1 MGEQPYHIELLS
13 SYEACISYREGVVI
27 AVVAG
32 RLMNATA
39 WNEIPLVVS
48 CTLVPKERMSAIVK
62 ARENVRGTWKG
73 NEWKEDEFS
82 EGETLSEHSSS
93 QLKYRVERVATHEE
107 EMSRNMEKCMEQQ
120 QQLTQLVEGL
130 KRQLSQLQINSVPN
144 VAGKDFPTPGG
155 SQIQGLSPM
164 PNHQFKIQTDLDL
177 GKFSGSDPVLMNALT
192 FEQWLSDIRA
202 YQWQFPEFVL
212 LLAVRKSIQGRAKS
226 VLRNLGPDYTID
238 QTIEVLTREYERVAN
253 SSVVFKEFYQ
263 LKQERNEK
271 VQVFSVRLREALNK
285 LTLRFPDRVPA
296 GDDFF
301 YGMKVELKSSVR
313 HLLNSPDV
321 SFSMLLTAAR
331 RNELEEVEQKP
342 VRVQNKAAKV
352 GVDEKT
358 SPRTESIKGLKVQ
371 IQELATVMKSGSTSH
386 RPNPPA
392 VEKSPAK
399 KFKRVNVK
407 QKGGQMPEKDW
418 QDLRLMHQAPFLL
431 VKDLSN
437 ATIVKVGDM

>member
-1 MGEQPYHIELLS
+1 MVRIPKMASNEIEEGSATERVAQEETDYNSVSDVPISVLKVLMRIEKVNGDPLPESLMNPQQINVFCVQYAGEQPYNIELLS

-62 ARENVRGTWKG
+62 ACENVWGAWKE
-73 NEWKEDEFS
+73 NEQKEDEFL

-93 QLKYRVERVATHEE
+93 QLKHRVEQIATHEE

-120 QQLTQLVEGL
+120 QQLAQLVEGL
-130 KRQLSQLQINSVPN
+130 GKQLSQLQINPVPN
-144 VAGKDFPTPGG
+144 VTGKDFPTPGG

-164 PNHQFKIQTDLDL
+164 PNHQFRIQTDLDL
-177 GKFSGSDPVLMNALT
+177 GKFSGSDLVPTNELT

-202 YQWQFPEFVL
+202 YQQQFPEFIL
-212 LLAVRKSIQGRAKS
+212 LPAVRKSIQGRAKS

-238 QTIEVLTREYERVAN
+238 QAIEVLTKEYEGVAN
-253 SSVVFKEFYQ
+253 SDVVFKEFYQ
-263 LKQERNEK
+263 LKQEKNEK

-296 GDDFF
+296 GDEDRILCDHFF
-301 YGMKVELKSSVR
+301 YGMKAELKSSVR
-313 HLLNSPDV
+313 HLFDSPDV

-342 VRVQNKAAKV
+342 VRVQIKLQRLEWKRKLLY
-352 GVDEKT
+352 ELSQLKT
-358 SPRTESIKGLKVQ
+358 
-371 IQELATVMKSGSTSH
+371 
-386 RPNPPA
+386 
-392 VEKSPAK
+392 
-399 KFKRVNVK
+399 
-407 QKGGQMPEKDW
+407 
-418 QDLRLMHQAPFLL
+418 
-431 VKDLSN
+431 
-437 ATIVKVGDM
+437 